1 MAMLILL
8 MVSAVVA
15 AGIPAAVRSYNKVV
29 DKSNAQVMLST
40 TMTVLRDELK
50 SATEVETDDAN
61 SMISYFNSADLYYTI
76 FKELQETDE
85 NSGIIKNQ
93 IMIDEYAYGSG
104 SGNAYE
110 HALVSTAAGGK
121 TLYVTYE
128 SVEFASDKGVVTFN
142 GLAVYKI
149 NGDHPLA
156 DVPEYKIRVYP
167 ES

>member
-50 SATEVETDDAN
+50 SATEVEVDDAK

-85 NSGIIKNQ
+85 DNGIIKNQ

-110 HALVSTAAGGK
+110 HELVSTAAGGR
-121 TLYVTYE
+121 TLYVTYG
-128 SVEFASDKGVVTFN
+128 SVEFDSDKGVVTFK
-142 GLAVYKI
+142 GLAVHKI

-156 DVPEYKIRVYP
+156 DVEEYKIRVYP